1 MDVLKRL
8 QAWLTTFPKWEEGK
22 LMYLD
27 FTDGVPGNQGLF
39 PQGQEVLQ
47 RKEDVLG
54 NISLSC
60 RYHFALYRV
69 TAGQEDQQENARWL
83 MEFQDWVQQQ
93 DAMGLA
99 PKFGDVPEKSHI
111 RAEKGRL
118 SGRKQ
123 AGSAMYVVM
132 LTADFTK
139 LYEVN

>member
-69 TAGQEDQQENARWL
+69 AAGQEDQQENARWL

>member
-1 MDVLKRL
+1 MDVLEKL
-8 QAWLTTFPKWEEGK
+8 KSWLMTFPKWEAGK
-22 LMYLD
+22 LTYLD
-27 FTDGVPGNQGLF
+27 FTDGVPGNRGIF
-39 PQGQEVLQ
+39 PQGQEVLR

-54 NISLSC
+54 NVTLSC

-93 DAMGLA
+93 DALGLA
-99 PKFGDVPEKSHI
+99 PKFGDVPELSHI

-118 SGRKQ
+118 SHRKQ
-123 AGSAMYVVM
+123 VGSALYTVM

-139 LYEVN
+139 HYEVN

>member
-1 MDVLKRL
+1 MDVLEKL
-8 QAWLTTFPKWEEGK
+8 KSWLMTFPKWEAGK
-22 LMYLD
+22 LTYLD
-27 FTDGVPGNQGLF
+27 FTDGVPGNRGIF
-39 PQGQEVLQ
+39 PQGQEVLR

-54 NISLSC
+54 NVTLSC

-93 DAMGLA
+93 DALGLA
-99 PKFGDVPEKSHI
+99 PKFGDVPELSHI

-118 SGRKQ
+118 SHRKQ
-123 AGSAMYVVM
+123 VGSALYTVM